1 MIKLVREFLMFFL
14 ITPIFFCSLH
24 SYGDVETANE
34 RTVLSGDQTN
44 GFLKVVSFVPG
55 ISSTGTKVF
64 LVTINYSTNWQ
75 RSAVYPK
82 VCTNLV
88 YGIWKTATSTEV
100 RLKSTF
106 ITNGYRS
113 VTYSCLPDSD
123 EKFFS
128 FILLNLES
136 D

>member
-1 MIKLVREFLMFFL
+1 MIHEFLMFFL
-14 ITPIFFCSLH
+14 ITPIIFFGFH
-24 SYGDVETANE
+24 SFASEESKSNE
-34 RTVLSGDQTN
+34 TVLSQEKTN
-44 GFLKVVSFVPG
+44 GFIKVVSFVPG
-55 ISSTGTKVF
+55 TNSTGGKVF

-88 YGIWKTATSTEV
+88 SGVWKTATSTEV
-100 RLKSTF
+100 RLKSTH
-106 ITNGYRS
+106 ITQDGLRS
-113 VTYSCLPDSD
+113 VTYSCLSDSN

-128 FILLNLES
+128 FVLFNLES